1 MEGMVP
7 GDVEAI
13 STGKAGDAYVMV
25 RKCHDKGDNV
35 EDKDLQ

>member
-13 STGKAGDAYVMV
+13 STGKARDAYIMV
-25 RKCHDKGDNV
+25 RKCHNKGEDV
-35 EDKDLQ
+35 EDEDLQ